1 MEVALPW
8 SAADSSRDHDFTCK
22 VKCLHVLQA
31 AFRREV
37 SETFLRC
44 VDMGYDQ
51 DLAVIELNGLKIAE
65 ARDFAD
71 NASYIMTT
79 ILSLCLPP
87 APRVR
92 EEYRAL
98 FPDTSPDSKTAASD
112 PSYSKPAISFHIMY
126 TLLLLTCACCARD
139 SMEKRSMMSL
149 WISGNAGSGVDEQ
162 HMCAG
167 RQAGA

>member
-1 MEVALPW
+1 MLLVM
-8 SAADSSRDHDFTCK
+8 
-22 VKCLHVLQA
+22 QA

-51 DLAVIELNGLKIAE
+51 ELAVIELNGLKIAE

-79 ILSLCLPP
+79 ILSLCLTA

-92 EEYRAL
+92 EEYRGL
-98 FPDTSPDSKTAASD
+98 FPDTSPDSKTPVID
-112 PSYSKPAISFHIMY
+112 PSHSKLPSAF
-126 TLLLLTCACCARD
+126 TLCVLCCWRHLVCCALDFVTREIQL
-139 SMEKRSMMSL
+139 SVRSF
-149 WISGNAGSGVDEQ
+149 
-162 HMCAG
+162 
-167 RQAGA
+167 RQCRSRCR

>member
-1 MEVALPW
+1 MHAFFAIQAASRQEEIPSYLDMGHDQGLAVIELNGFKSVKASDEVTVDPC
-8 SAADSSRDHDFTCK
+8 SCT
-22 VKCLHVLQA
+22 LQA

-79 ILSLCLPP
+79 ILSLCLPA

-92 EEYRAL
+92 EEYRSR
-98 FPDTSPDSKTAASD
+98 FPETSPDSNTPVSPPSLLDKSHLQTSSSALTA
-112 PSYSKPAISFHIMY
+112 
-126 TLLLLTCACCARD
+126 L
-139 SMEKRSMMSL
+139 
-149 WISGNAGSGVDEQ
+149 
-162 HMCAG
+162 
-167 RQAGA
+167 